1 MKTNQV
7 KLLLEKLL
15 GCVTAYN
22 YYTCKLWPK
31 TPSEYNYHIQ
41 TQAQTKPS
49 HKKKNKQVANLKFT
63 THCDKNY
70 CHSVNI
76 LLLHVHTKSTLL
88 NKAGQL
94 PWLHLNQ
101 VDV

>member
-1 MKTNQV
+1 MLTRFPENF
-7 KLLLEKLL
+7 
-15 GCVTAYN
+15 CTRH
-22 YYTCKLWPK
+22 YTCKLWPK

-49 HKKKNKQVANLKFT
+49 HKKKTKQVANLKFT

-76 LLLHVHTKSTLL
+76 LLLHVQQ
-88 NKAGQL
+88 N
-94 PWLHLNQ
+94 LHC
-101 VDV
+101 